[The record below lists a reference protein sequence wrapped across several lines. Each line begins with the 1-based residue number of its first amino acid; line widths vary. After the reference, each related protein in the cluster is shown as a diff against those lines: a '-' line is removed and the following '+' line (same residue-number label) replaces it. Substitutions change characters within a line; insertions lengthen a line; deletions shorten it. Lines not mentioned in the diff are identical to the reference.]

1 MSTWEKIDKANWPRR
16 EHFEYYTK
24 VLKIQ
29 YNMTANIKVEKLL
42 DYCQQNGKKFY
53 ATLIYLVSKTV
64 NSIDNFKMF
73 QDKEGNLCVWDYVV
87 PNYTIFHNDDKTFSD
102 CWSEYDSDFEVF
114 YQAIT
119 CDMEKYKDVKGIKA
133 RQDQPANFYCVSAA
147 PWTAFTSFNSRIVG
161 GGLQFFPVITMGK
174 YERAGEHVLM
184 PVNLNVIHAV
194 CDGYHAGLF
203 FDTLQR
209 EIDALTVDERI

>member
-1 MSTWEKIDKANWPRR
+1 MSMWEKIDMANWPRR

-42 DYCQQNGKKFY
+42 DYCHQNGKKFY

-73 QDKEGNLCVWDYVV
+73 QDKEGNLCVWDHVV

-102 CWSEYDSDFEVF
+102 CWSDYDRDFEVF

-133 RQDQPANFYCVSAA
+133 RQDQPANFYCISAA

-209 EIDALTVDERI
+209 EIDQMH